1 MPDPDKLLRTL
12 HQAVAHFRATPG
24 RRGRVVVL
32 DPAED
37 VLVVGDL
44 HGHVENFRV
53 AMQRAELGT
62 HPDRHLVLQEA
73 IHGSF
78 RYPAGGDKSHQ
89 LLDLIAALKC
99 QYPRQVH
106 FLLGNHELSQ
116 WTHRRIAKND
126 DEDLN
131 DLFRQG
137 VGTAYAA
144 QAGAVYSAYLE
155 LFAAAPVAVRTP
167 NRVFISHS
175 LPSPMSLTPSFLAG
189 LEKEKVGEADW
200 LPGGCIHSIV
210 WDRDIR
216 AATAVAFLRHVDAD
230 LLITGHIPSEG
241 GFAVPNDRRIILD
254 AMGSPAGYCLF
265 PCGRPLTHLE
275 LVDCIRTF

>member
-1 MPDPDKLLRTL
+1 MPDPDNLLHTL
-12 HQAVAHFRATPG
+12 HLAVAHFRATPG
-24 RRGRVVVL
+24 RRGRIVVL

-44 HGHVENFRV
+44 HGHVENFRR

-62 HPDRHLVLQEA
+62 HPNRHLVVQEA

-78 RYPAGGDKSHQ
+78 RYPAGGDRSHQ

-116 WTHRRIAKND
+116 WTNRRIAKND
-126 DEDLN
+126 EDIN

-137 VGTAYAA
+137 VSTAYGAH
-144 QAGAVYSAYLE
+144 AGAVYSAYLE
-155 LFAAAPVAVRTP
+155 LFAAVPVAVRTR
-167 NRVFISHS
+167 NRVFIGHS
-175 LPSPMSLTPSFLAG
+175 LPSPMSLTPTFLAG
-189 LEKEKVGEADW
+189 LDKEEAAEADW

-210 WDRDIR
+210 WGRDMR
-216 AATAVAFLRHVDAD
+216 AETAAAFLQHVDAD

-241 GFAVPNDRRIILD
+241 GFAVPNDRQIILD
-254 AMGSPAGYCLF
+254 AMGSPA
-265 PCGRPLTHLE
+265 RQ
-275 LVDCIRTF
+275 

>member
-1 MPDPDKLLRTL
+1 M
-12 HQAVAHFRATPG
+12 V
-24 RRGRVVVL
+24 

-44 HGHVENFRV
+44 HGHVENFRQ
-53 AMQRAELGT
+53 AMQRADLGR
-62 HPDRHLVLQEA
+62 HPNRHLVLQEVV
-73 IHGSF
+73 HGPF
-78 RYPAGGDKSHQ
+78 RYHAGGDKSHQ

-99 QYPRQVH
+99 QYPRTVH

-116 WTHRRIAKND
+116 WTHRRIGKN

-137 VGTAYAA
+137 VGSSYGA

-155 LFAAAPVAVRTP
+155 LFAAVPVAVRTP

-175 LPSPMSLTPSFLAG
+175 LPSPMSLTPTFLAG
-189 LEKEKVGEADW
+189 LQKDVAADSDW

-210 WDRDIR
+210 WGRDMR
-216 AATAVAFLRHVDAD
+216 EETAVAFLKHVDAD
-230 LLITGHIPSEG
+230 LLITGHIPCEG
-241 GFAVPNDRRIILD
+241 GFAVPNDRQIILD
-254 AMGSPAGYCLF
+254 AMGSPAGYCIF
-265 PCGRPLTHLE
+265 PCGRSLTHAE
-275 LVDCIRTF
+275 LVDCIGTF

>member
-32 DPAED
+32 DAAED

-44 HGHVENFRV
+44 HGHVENFRQ
-53 AMQRAELGT
+53 ALRRADLGT
-62 HPDRHLVLQEA
+62 HPNRHLVLQEVV
-73 IHGSF
+73 HGSF

-89 LLDLIAALKC
+89 LLDLVAALKC
-99 QYPRQVH
+99 QFPRQVH

-116 WTHRRIAKND
+116 WTHRRIGKN

-137 VGTAYAA
+137 VGTAYGA
-144 QAGAVYSAYLE
+144 QAGAVYSAYLD
-155 LFAAAPVAVRTP
+155 LFAAVPVAVRTP

-175 LPSPMSLTPSFLAG
+175 LPSWMSLTPTFLAT
-189 LEKEKVGEADW
+189 LEKEETGEANW

-210 WDRDIR
+210 WGRDMR
-216 AATAVAFLRHVDAD
+216 AETAAAFLKHVDAD
-230 LLITGHIPSEG
+230 LLITGHIPSEE
-241 GFAVPNDRRIILD
+241 GFSVPNDRQIILD

-265 PCGRPLTHLE
+265 PCSQPLTHTE
-275 LVDCIRTF
+275 LVDCIHTL